1 MRATYKSRKA
11 ADGPGHFGV
20 FDLCP
25 PLNLRC
31 NNESGRAKPWLS
43 MGLDDILYIESPLI
57 KDGFGGLGDNRLQ
70 VYDDYNVSRS
80 K

>member
-1 MRATYKSRKA
+1 MRTTCKSGKTDHVPLYFRI
-11 ADGPGHFGV
+11 
-20 FDLCP
+20 FDFSP
-25 PLNLRC
+25 PLNLQW
-31 NNESGRAKPWLS
+31 NNQSGRAESWLS

-57 KDGFGGLGDNRLQ
+57 KDGFGGLGGNRLQ

>member
-1 MRATYKSRKA
+1 
-11 ADGPGHFGV
+11 
-20 FDLCP
+20 
-25 PLNLRC
+25 
-31 NNESGRAKPWLS
+31 